1 MGLVNEAGYLYVHS
15 RELVILNK
23 KIKRLSKKAQKHVEK
38 HGKAK
43 TEEKKFKHKKKH
55 TKTTEDIRD
64 LMKKHNKV
72 LGKLKA
78 HQIAYI
84 HALRKEHKV

>member
-15 RELVILNK
+15 KELIGLNK
-23 KIKRLSKKAQKHVEK
+23 KIKRLSKKAQKHVDK
-38 HGKAK
+38 HTKAE
-43 TEEKKFKHKKKH
+43 TEDVRSKHKKKH
-55 TKTTEDIRD
+55 TKATEDIHS
-64 LMKKHNKV
+64 LMKKHNTV
-72 LGKLKA
+72 LTRLKA

>member
-15 RELVILNK
+15 KELLVLNK
-23 KIKRLSKKAQKHVEK
+23 RIKRLSKKAKKHVDK
-38 HGKAK
+38 HTKAE
-43 TEEKKFKHKKKH
+43 TEGARSKHKKKH
-55 TKTTEDIRD
+55 TKTTEDIHS

-72 LGKLKA
+72 LIKLKA